1 MDAAAPTDGTAPD
14 KGTDA
19 VQPEE
24 GVANAMDSSA
34 PGASPAVNGEEVK
47 TDAAATKPAAD
58 AKKPAA
64 AAAPATVSYTP
75 ILDSEVTTVG
85 ICNKAHKAS
94 VNLIQVLYCKAV
106 GNAMM

>member
-1 MDAAAPTDGTAPD
+1 MDA
-14 KGTDA
+14 
-19 VQPEE
+19 
-24 GVANAMDSSA
+24 S

-47 TDAAATKPAAD
+47 TDAAAAKPAAD

-64 AAAPATVSYTP
+64 AAAAPATISYTP